1 MLQTIFCIPIS
12 RIVKEVIKAYVAI
25 GNYEETES
33 NEEKEKVDLH
43 EEESDDEKEITI
55 FEEGWDQEVFGDS
68 YWNNCDLENE
78 LD

>member
-1 MLQTIFCIPIS
+1 MDD
-12 RIVKEVIKAYVAI
+12 
-25 GNYEETES
+25 YEETES

-43 EEESDDEKEITI
+43 EEESNDKEITI